1 MKIQHVTALIVD
13 DEQVIR
19 RLLRSCLSSDST
31 DCLEAG
37 SAEEALEV
45 LKNHTVE
52 LILTDIRMPGKSGV
66 ELLREVVAGY
76 PDTAA
81 IMISAVANSD
91 TAIECMREGAYDYI
105 TKPFNLSE
113 VMMRIEHAL
122 EKRSLRIENKAYQLQ
137 LEHKVEQ
144 QAGTIHASEEN
155 FRNSLDNSPLGIRI
169 ITKESQT
176 VYANKALLDI
186 YGYTSLEELQT
197 TSAEKRHTPVDF
209 TEHERIKGELLRSAA
224 TLNYEVDIVRKNGEI
239 RRLQVNRGEVLWDGQ
254 IQYQLLYQD
263 ITRRMQAA
271 KALSDSYEKLRLT
284 LDAVIQTLALTA
296 EMKDPYTAGHQR
308 RVAGLACAI
317 AGKLGLSP
325 DQIEGIRFAGLIH
338 DIGKISVP
346 SELLSKPG
354 KITDLEFSL
363 IKQHSR
369 ASYDVVKGIEFPWP
383 IAMAVL
389 QHHERMDGSGYPDN
403 LTGKDIILEARI
415 LAVADVVE
423 AMASHRPYRPAL
435 GIDVALKE
443 ISLKKD
449 TQYDPA
455 VVDACLR
462 VFSLGFKFDGD

>member
-1 MKIQHVTALIVD
+1 MNTQHVTTLIVD

-19 RLLRSCLSSDST
+19 RLLRSCLSNDNT
-31 DCLEAG
+31 TCLEAG

-45 LKNHTVE
+45 LKGNTVDVA
-52 LILTDIRMPGKSGV
+52 LMDIRMPGKSGV
-66 ELLREVVAGY
+66 DLLREVVAGY

-81 IMISAVANSD
+81 IMISAVANSE

-122 EKRSLRIENKAYQLQ
+122 EKRGLRIDNKAYQLQ
-137 LEHKVEQ
+137 LEQKVEQ

-169 ITKESQT
+169 ITTDSQT
-176 VYANKALLDI
+176 VYANQALLNI
-186 YGYTSLEELQT
+186 YGYASLEDLQT
-197 TSAEKRHTPVDF
+197 TPAEKRHTPESYA
-209 TEHERIKGELLRSAA
+209 EHENIKEKLLRSHLP
-224 TLNYEVDIVRKNGEI
+224 LNYEVDIVRKNGEI
-239 RRLQVNRGEVLWDGQ
+239 RRLQVNRGDVLWDGQ

-263 ITRRMQAA
+263 ITRRVQAA
-271 KALSDSYEKLRLT
+271 KALSESYEKLRKT

-296 EMKDPYTAGHQR
+296 EMRDPYTAGHQR

-325 DQIEGIRFAGLIH
+325 DAIEGIRFAGLIH

-346 SELLSKPG
+346 AELLSKPG
-354 KITDLEFSL
+354 KITELEFNL
-363 IKQHSR
+363 IKQHSK

-383 IAMAVL
+383 IAQAVL
-389 QHHERMDGSGYPDN
+389 QHHERLDGSGYPDN
-403 LTGKDIILEARI
+403 LTGKDIILEAKI

-435 GIDVALKE
+435 GIDQALKE
-443 ISLKKD
+443 ISLKKGIY
-449 TQYDPA
+449 YDPE

-462 VFSLGFKFDGD
+462 VFTIGFKFDGD